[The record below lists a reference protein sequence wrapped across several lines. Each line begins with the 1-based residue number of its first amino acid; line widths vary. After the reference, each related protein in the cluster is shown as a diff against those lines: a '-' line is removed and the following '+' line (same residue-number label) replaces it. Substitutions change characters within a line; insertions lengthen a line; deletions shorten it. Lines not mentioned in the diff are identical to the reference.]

1 MTDTPLN
8 HNVAQTGQST
18 LRHALNPILTLK
30 LLWMVKEG
38 IPFIAVF
45 LIPALFFLAL
55 GWWVAAGLCIA
66 LTAFMAFFFR
76 DPPRDCPKDSRVVV
90 SPADGRVVAASR
102 IDERTDSPTQIS
114 IFLSPLDVHIN
125 RAPIGG
131 EIVDVAYKSGAFHI
145 ASRDI
150 ASVENEQNIV
160 TIRGEELTIVFRQIA
175 GVLARRIVL
184 WKKKGDRVAMGE
196 RVGLMKFSSRM
207 DVILPAEVDVLVQ
220 KGDRVIGGVTILGRL
235 RSQ

>member
-1 MTDTPLN
+1 M
-8 HNVAQTGQST
+8 A
-18 LRHALNPILTLK
+18 R
-30 LLWMVKEG
+30 EG
-38 IPFIAVF
+38 IPFIAIF
-45 LIPALFFLAL
+45 LIPALGFLVL
-55 GWWVAAGLCIA
+55 GWWVAAAVCLV

-76 DPPRDCPKDSRVVV
+76 DPSRDCPKDSRIVV
-90 SPADGRVVAASR
+90 SPADGRVVASNSV
-102 IDERTDSPTQIS
+102 DERLDNSPTQIS

-131 EIVDVAYKSGAFHI
+131 EIIDVAYKPGAFHV

-207 DVILPAEVDVLVQ
+207 DVILPSEVEVLVE
-220 KGDRVIGGVTILGRL
+220 KGDRVVGGVSVLGRL
-235 RSQ
+235 RK

>member
-1 MTDTPLN
+1 
-8 HNVAQTGQST
+8 VA
-18 LRHALNPILTLK
+18 R
-30 LLWMVKEG
+30 EG
-38 IPFIAVF
+38 IPFIAIF
-45 LIPALFFLAL
+45 LIPALGFLVL
-55 GWWVAAGLCIA
+55 GWWVAAALCLV

-76 DPPRDCPKDSRVVV
+76 DPARDCPQDSRIVV
-90 SPADGRVVAASR
+90 SPADGRVVASNR
-102 IDERTDSPTQIS
+102 VDERLDNSPTQIS

-131 EIVDVAYKSGAFHI
+131 EIIDVAYKPGAFHV

-196 RVGLMKFSSRM
+196 QVGLMKFGSRM
-207 DVILPAEVDVLVQ
+207 DVILPSEVEVLVQ
-220 KGDRVIGGVTILGRL
+220 KGDRVIGGVSVLGSL
-235 RSQ
+235 RK